1 MDITAASTT
10 LTAELDWLETWI
22 AARIARHFRTQDPA
36 PADPAPPALAP
47 ETCPMARAVTE
58 AGLPPEGRILLA
70 LALAPL
76 LRPEALDPFLTR
88 NPATER
94 VFSEFCIPARPDGTV
109 QPSLGTAMFLL
120 ADPEEGDRRAALEL
134 LGTDSP
140 LVRGGFLLPLRG
152 LDTQSLHALIELAPQ
167 FLGRKLLG
175 TRHRP
180 EFRPDFPAK
189 RLTTRMGWEDL
200 ILPER
205 TLHELEEVLAWTT
218 HGAALLA
225 MPGIGRLIMPGYRS
239 LFYGPSGTGKTLSA
253 ALLGQ
258 RSARDV
264 YRVDLS
270 MVVSKWIGETEKNLA
285 RVFDQAEAE
294 GWILFFDE
302 ADSLFGKR
310 TDVTQSNDRYAN
322 QEVSYIL
329 QRVEE
334 FAGIVLLATNLRSNI
349 DAAFARRFQSMI
361 QFEMPTPEAR
371 LAIWRNAFPEPGDL
385 AADVD
390 LSELARS
397 VELSGGEIVN
407 AARTA
412 HLARLRAEAPQVT
425 AADLRAGIAREMHKA
440 GKLAGAGS

>member
-1 MDITAASTT
+1 MDMIATSRT
-10 LTAELDWLETWI
+10 LKAELDWLEAAI
-22 AARIARHFRTQDPA
+22 AARIARHFGTGQAASPS
-36 PADPAPPALAP
+36 PPRLSP
-47 ETCPMARAVTE
+47 KTCPLARTLRRAQV
-58 AGLPPEGRILLA
+58 PPEGRLLLA
-70 LALAPL
+70 LALAPV

-88 NPATER
+88 NPATDR
-94 VFSEFCIPARPDGTV
+94 VFSEFCLAARPEGGA

-120 ADPEEGDRRAALEL
+120 DTEGDRRAALEML
-134 LGTDSP
+134 SADGA
-140 LVRGGFLLPLRG
+140 LVAGGFLLPLRG
-152 LDTQSLHALIELAPQ
+152 LDAQGLHAPLELAPQ
-167 FLGRKLLG
+167 FVGRILLG

-189 RLTTRMGWEDL
+189 RLETQMRWEDL

-205 TLHELEEVLAWTT
+205 TLHELEEVLAWTE
-218 HGAALLA
+218 HGAALA
-225 MPGIGRLIMPGYRS
+225 ATAGIGRLILPGYRS

-258 RSARDV
+258 RSGRDV

-270 MVVSKWIGETEKNLA
+270 LVVSKWIGETEKNLA

-329 QRVEE
+329 QRVED

-361 QFEMPTPEAR
+361 RFDLPDPAAR
-371 LAIWRNAFPEPGDL
+371 LAIWRNAFPEAHLL
-385 AADVD
+385 APEVD
-390 LSELARS
+390 LVALAEE
-397 VELSGGEIVN
+397 VALSGGEIVN
-407 AARTA
+407 TARTA
-412 HLARLRAEAPQVT
+412 HLTRLRAGAPTVT
-425 AADLRAGIAREMHKA
+425 AASLRAAIARELHKA
-440 GKLAGAGS
+440 GKLAGAGP